1 MSEEKETNVI
11 ETEAIEDPK
20 KTEETKQPEKKKEIK
35 EKKMKRLPSEHAITI
50 FGLSFWDLWIQKIFR
65 NIASIKFQMLILLYI
80 PIIYGIFDGRWVSNA
95 WISKI
100 SPATGLAFLGGG
112 YVTLALGRIYAKTR
126 LQESETEKILDT
138 DM

>member
-1 MSEEKETNVI
+1 MSEETETNVQATDII
-11 ETEAIEDPK
+11 ETKAVEEPKEAEEIKQIE
-20 KTEETKQPEKKKEIK
+20 EKKVRRI
-35 EKKMKRLPSEHAITI
+35 LPEHVVTI

-65 NIASIKFQMLILLYI
+65 NVASIKFQMLILLYV
-80 PIIYGIFDGRWVSNA
+80 PIIYGMFAGKWIAGA

-126 LQESETEKILDT
+126 LQESETEKLLDT